1 MINIGLGDYLGDRK
15 SERADK
21 NDYSNVYKSKQINS
35 SYGSMKIDVL
45 QNRKPTLVF
54 KY

>member
-1 MINIGLGDYLGDRK
+1 MMNIGLGDYLGDRK
-15 SERADK
+15 SERANK
-21 NDYSNVYKSKQINS
+21 NYYSNVYKLKQINI

-45 QNRKPTLVF
+45 QDRKPTLVF